1 MFKNLF
7 GSKDAKQAAAQPVSP
22 APARAKPQTAPSA
35 RPLHVPVRA
44 PAPAQ
49 PAVQSAPRPQQ
60 QRPQTMQEAQQTA
73 VARKAE
79 PSRSKELT
87 EEQKYKLVQEDWTL
101 LTAPGGV
108 AEISASQSQYVAL
121 LQMPNKSPEKRPS
134 NVFVVAKDYI
144 QHPETSTVRNVVRRK
159 GISINSEIL
168 VDMSTVRAIYEKAAL
183 ANPNASYLAGGGANA
198 AVMQQDF
205 VRLLEIAAKTG
216 TSDIH
221 IVVDKYTAMI
231 KIRTDGVMMKLKEM
245 PSGAAL
251 ELCNAVFN
259 MTETSEPTY
268 KPLDYQAARITDGS
282 LKGMKFP
289 PGVQS
294 VRLQFNP
301 LPAGGR
307 YLVARLLY
315 AQKVGSN
322 ADIDELGYTANQI
335 VEIRKMRR
343 KTIGI
348 NIICGPTGSGKST
361 TLQRSLTAMMR
372 ERPGINGITI
382 EDPPEYII
390 ENWVQLPIAAA
401 VTAEDRTKN
410 FAQAMNAVLRD
421 DPDAIMIGEIRDLI
435 SANLAYGAA
444 ETGHTVW
451 ASLHANSAIGIL
463 DRLRDLGIEL
473 YKLGDATKFTGLVS
487 QRLVR
492 RIHADHKCDFE
503 EARANKLV
511 TEDVFE
517 ALEKLAGPRVKDIRF
532 AATHRIGNPNDAY
545 KGRTVAAET
554 ILPDQKFLDLY
565 ISSTKSEALAYWKA
579 HMDGMDMLEHGL
591 AMILM
596 GQVDVRSVEDTVGLI
611 EDIDPKRVPKILELV
626 GI

>member
-1 MFKNLF
+1 MLRKLF
-7 GSKDAKQAAAQPVSP
+7 GSKEPVQAAVVP
-22 APARAKPQTAPSA
+22 AAT
-35 RPLHVPVRA
+35 
-44 PAPAQ
+44 APAQ
-49 PAVQSAPRPQQ
+49 KPKSQPQQRPLSGLPASAVVQRPQQ
-60 QRPQTMQEAQQTA
+60 QRPHPMHEAQTTA
-73 VARKAE
+73 LAKKADS
-79 PSRSKELT
+79 SRGRELT
-87 EEQKYKLVQEDWTL
+87 EEQKFKLVQQEWTL
-101 LTAPGGV
+101 LSAPGGV
-108 AEISASQSQYVAL
+108 AEITPNQSQYVAL
-121 LQMPNKSPEKRPS
+121 LQMPSSSPDQRPK
-134 NVFVVAKDYI
+134 NIFVIAKDYI
-144 QHPETSTVRNVVRRK
+144 QHPETSTVRNVVRRR
-159 GISINSEIL
+159 GISVNNEIL
-168 VDMSTVRAIYEKAAL
+168 VDMATIRAIYEKAAL
-183 ANPNASYLAGGGANA
+183 ANPNAAYMPSGGANA
-198 AVMQQDF
+198 AVMQSDF
-205 VRLLEIAAKTG
+205 IRLLEIAARSG

-221 IVVDKYTAMI
+221 IIVDKFTAVI

-268 KPLDYQAARITDGS
+268 KPLDYQAARITEGS
-282 LKGMKFP
+282 LKGLKFP

-390 ENWVQLPIAAA
+390 ENWVQLPIATA
-401 VTAEDRTKN
+401 VTAEDRTRN

-492 RIHADHKCDFE
+492 RIHPDHKCDFA
-503 EARANKLV
+503 EAKQHGLV
-511 TEDVFE
+511 GDDVFA

-532 AATHRIGNPNDAY
+532 AATHRVTNPNDAF

-565 ISSTKSEALAYWKA
+565 IGSTKSEALAYWKRE
-579 HMDGMDMLEHGL
+579 MDGLDMLEHGL
-591 AMILM
+591 AMILQ
-596 GQVDVRSVEDTVGLI
+596 GIVDVRSVEDTVGLI
-611 EDIDPKRVPKILELV
+611 EDIDPERVAKILELV

>member
-1 MFKNLF
+1 M
-7 GSKDAKQAAAQPVSP
+7 
-22 APARAKPQTAPSA
+22 T
-35 RPLHVPVRA
+35 
-44 PAPAQ
+44 
-49 PAVQSAPRPQQ
+49 
-60 QRPQTMQEAQQTA
+60 EAQTPV
-73 VARKAE
+73 VARKTEA
-79 PSRSKELT
+79 PRNRELT
-87 EEQKYKLVQEDWTL
+87 EEQKYKLVQQEWSL

-108 AEISASQSQYVAL
+108 AEISANQAQYVAL
-121 LQMPNKSPEKRPS
+121 IQMPSSSPDKRAS
-134 NVFVVAKDYI
+134 NVFVVAKDYLV
-144 QHPETSTVRNVVRRK
+144 HPDTSTVRNIVRRK
-159 GISINSEIL
+159 GISINSEVL
-168 VDMSTVRAIYEKAAL
+168 VDMATVRAIYEKAAL
-183 ANPNASYLAGGGANA
+183 ANPNASFAGSSGATA

-205 VRLLEIAAKTG
+205 IRLMEIAAKTG

-221 IVVDKYTAMI
+221 IVVDKYTAVI
-231 KIRTDGVMMKLKEM
+231 KIRSDGVMMKLKEM

-259 MTETSEPTY
+259 MTETSEATY
-268 KPLDYQAARITDGS
+268 KPLDYQAARITEGS
-282 LKGMKFP
+282 LKGLKFP

-335 VEIRKMRR
+335 SEIRKMRR

-390 ENWVQLPIAAA
+390 EGWVQLPIAAA
-401 VTAEDRTKN
+401 ITAEDRTKN

-492 RIHADHKCDFE
+492 RIHPDHMCGFE
-503 EARANKLV
+503 EARENKLV
-511 TEDVFE
+511 SEEVFRT
-517 ALEKLAGPRVKDIRF
+517 LEKLAGGRVKDIRF
-532 AATHRIGNPNDAY
+532 AATHRVTNPNDAF

-565 ISSTKSEALAYWKA
+565 IGSTKSEALAYWKEQ
-579 HMDGMDMLEHGL
+579 MDGMDMLESALALILQGL
-591 AMILM
+591 
-596 GQVDVRSVEDTVGLI
+596 VDVRSVEDTVGLI
-611 EDIDPKRVPKILELV
+611 EDIDPARVARILELV
-626 GI
+626 GA